1 MIDLDHPLGRMLA
14 DAAQGRFPAKD
25 GLVEVVPPAHPA
37 GLGVEVVV
45 EFTAHAV
52 IATALSPAA
61 VLAREPD
68 GYGGAN
74 QPDFLRWL
82 AGRGGT
88 VGAHDCV
95 LARRG
100 TGSATLP
107 ARPDLA
113 SHSRVQHARKLRCDV
128 TVHADERGLVTTG
141 RGLAGRWEVSVEV
154 AEGRPHGNGDGRALI
169 EEAVGMVPDGEW
181 AFAEVSPGNAA
192 SLRAFLAAGFVP
204 LGAEVVL
211 WPQR

>member
-1 MIDLDHPLGRMLA
+1 MIDLSHPLGRMLA
-14 DAAQGRFPAKD
+14 DAAEGRFPPKD
-25 GLVEVVPPAHPA
+25 GLVDVVPPAHPA
-37 GLGVEVVV
+37 GVGVEVVV

-52 IATALSPAA
+52 VATAVAPAL
-61 VLAREPD
+61 VLAQGPD

-74 QPDFLRWL
+74 QPNFLRWL
-82 AGRGGT
+82 VGPGGT

-95 LARRG
+95 LVRRG
-100 TGSATLP
+100 TGDATLP

-113 SHSRVQHARKLRCDV
+113 SHSRVHHARKLRTDV

-141 RGLAGRWEVSVEV
+141 RGLAGRWEVSVEL
-154 AEGRPHGNGDGRALI
+154 AEGRPHGRGDGRALI
-169 EEAVGMVPDGEW
+169 GQAVGLVPDGEW